1 MNPLLQAYTLNN
13 GVEIR
18 NRLVVAPMTH
28 LASDD
33 NGQTTAEELDFI
45 RPRACGM
52 GMFITA
58 ATAVSQNGRAFPG
71 QPNAIGAQD
80 LASLKQ
86 VAAVI
91 RAQGAKAVLQ
101 LHHGGDQAQAALIGS
116 EDIITAS
123 ASKRG
128 REMNTAEIKAIV
140 AAFGNA
146 TALAIAAGFDGVEV
160 HGANGYLLQQF
171 YSPKSNQRHDEWGGS
186 LENRLRFP
194 LAVVKAIT
202 DTVQQHQRPDF
213 IVGYRLSPE
222 EPNEKGLTMAD
233 TFALVDALAATPIQY
248 LHLSQWNFFRHS
260 RRGADTERSRLALLH
275 EHLQGKLPLIGVGNL
290 TTLEQA
296 AEALQSGCAEFVALG
311 KTLLLNPDLGRQLQ
325 NGESLPV
332 ETEIDP
338 EKTAADY
345 QLPSRMWEMSMEGTV
360 AWLPPVKGKA
370 WTGIDV

>member
-128 REMNTAEIKAIV
+128 R
-140 AAFGNA
+140 
-146 TALAIAAGFDGVEV
+146 
-160 HGANGYLLQQF
+160 
-171 YSPKSNQRHDEWGGS
+171 
-186 LENRLRFP
+186 
-194 LAVVKAIT
+194 
-202 DTVQQHQRPDF
+202 
-213 IVGYRLSPE
+213 
-222 EPNEKGLTMAD
+222 
-233 TFALVDALAATPIQY
+233 
-248 LHLSQWNFFRHS
+248 
-260 RRGADTERSRLALLH
+260 
-275 EHLQGKLPLIGVGNL
+275 
-290 TTLEQA
+290 
-296 AEALQSGCAEFVALG
+296 
-311 KTLLLNPDLGRQLQ
+311 
-325 NGESLPV
+325 
-332 ETEIDP
+332 
-338 EKTAADY
+338 
-345 QLPSRMWEMSMEGTV
+345 
-360 AWLPPVKGKA
+360 
-370 WTGIDV
+370 